1 MKFTS
6 QGFVSVLIESKRSL
20 ADPKSVCLYFIVK
33 DSGIGIAEQSLADLF
48 ESFTQADSSTTRK
61 FGGTGLGLT
70 ISKRLCQSMGGDITV
85 KSTQGVGSEFI
96 ASIKVKLNNQAL
108 IDDTP
113 NLTFTDAFEVLIVDD
128 NEDDLKVIENQL
140 TAMGLACTACQSAK
154 QAIDIIEHNKEK
166 FKVIIV
172 DWAMPSMSSETFLI
186 RIFNINPQ
194 LYANTIVLI
203 MSDESLL
210 NNGAKKVSIKT
221 ILQKPVYT
229 SVLYEAI
236 ESKVV
241 GSLNEVPV
249 GNTVSE
255 KPLAGIKILVVEDN
269 SINKLIVTNILE
281 NADAQIYLVD
291 NGLECIQAVKSQSYD
306 IILMDIHMPI
316 MDGVEASKIIRND
329 SDKAIANIPIIALTA
344 NVMKDDITRY
354 LSIGMNAHVA
364 KPIKAKNLRE
374 TIIRC
379 LNN

>member
-1 MKFTS
+1 M
-6 QGFVSVLIESKRSL
+6 GLPSKAL
-20 ADPKSVCLYFIVK
+20 PIY
-33 DSGIGIAEQSLADLF
+33 F

-108 IDDTP
+108 IDNTP
-113 NLTFTDAFEVLIVDD
+113 DLTFTDSFEVLIIDD

-140 TAMGLACTACQSAK
+140 TAMGLVCTACQSAK

-194 LYANTIVLI
+194 LYNNTIVLI

-210 NNGAKKVSIKT
+210 NNAAKKVSIKT

-241 GSLNEVPV
+241 AL
-249 GNTVSE
+249 
-255 KPLAGIKILVVEDN
+255 
-269 SINKLIVTNILE
+269 
-281 NADAQIYLVD
+281 
-291 NGLECIQAVKSQSYD
+291 
-306 IILMDIHMPI
+306 LM
-316 MDGVEASKIIRND
+316 K
-329 SDKAIANIPIIALTA
+329 
-344 NVMKDDITRY
+344 
-354 LSIGMNAHVA
+354 
-364 KPIKAKNLRE
+364 
-374 TIIRC
+374 C
-379 LNN
+379 L